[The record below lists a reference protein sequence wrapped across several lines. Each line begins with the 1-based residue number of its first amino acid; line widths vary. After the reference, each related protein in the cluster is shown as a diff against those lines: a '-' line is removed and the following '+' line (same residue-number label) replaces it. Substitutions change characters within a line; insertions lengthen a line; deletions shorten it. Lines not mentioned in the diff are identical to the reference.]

1 LLAGFA
7 FFEAKGWEIRGLR
20 GWHGRCSTAFVNVG
34 LYQAASALDANSR
47 WQEVIADNLAS
58 GSVPGFK
65 QRQLSLE
72 SVQAGLM
79 PANNAKNLPQTFSI
93 PQGVMTTNF
102 TQGDMKYT
110 GVNTD
115 VAVDG
120 KGFFE
125 VQLPNGST
133 GLTRDGEFQVNS
145 LGQLVTKEG
154 YRVFGVGPGG
164 TPQPIDLDSNNSEPL
179 SISAA
184 GEVNQGSEDRG
195 QLLLTDV
202 EKPQLLTQISGG
214 YFLAQDAGAQLSPSN
229 STVRAEYLEGS
240 NTSAVG
246 EMANLMTA
254 MRGFEANQHV
264 IQIQDDR
271 MSKTITELGN
281 PS

>member
-1 LLAGFA
+1 M
-7 FFEAKGWEIRGLR
+7 
-20 GWHGRCSTAFVNVG
+20 NVG
-34 LYQAASALDANSR
+34 IYQAASALDANSR

-72 SVQAGLM
+72 SIQAGLM
-79 PANNAKNLPQTFSI
+79 PAGNARNLSQSFSI
-93 PQGVMTTNF
+93 PTGVIATNF
-102 TQGDMKYT
+102 APGEMKYT

-154 YRVFGVGPGG
+154 YRVLGVGPGG
-164 TPQPIDLDSNNSEPL
+164 TPAPIDLDPHNTAPL
-179 SISAA
+179 SISAT
-184 GEVNQGSEDRG
+184 GEVNQGAEDRG
-195 QLLLTDV
+195 QLQLTDV
-202 EKPQLLTQISGG
+202 DKPQLLTQISGG
-214 YFLAQDAGAQLSPSN
+214 YFIAQNRALKQSTST
-229 STVRAEYLEGS
+229 STVRAGYLEGS
-240 NTSAVG
+240 NTSTVG

-271 MSKTITELGN
+271 MNKTITELGS